1 MGGGNARGGEKK
13 QPPVGLP
20 RGGGSWYNGGNDMKK
35 EFPHEKDCKC
45 KESGVLRAVHRAVR
59 GAADG
64 VPRDRERRDDLPA
77 DAHSCAAVRTGVRV
91 AVWAD
96 LRRARAAA
104 VRRADG
110 NAWAGGAARDDG
122 RMRRVR
128 ARMRADDAARAH
140 GQAVCRPL
148 HQPDHSDAAGPG
160 ALRRVQGASV
170 RAGDVLDRRVGN
182 GIVCDGSAGH
192 HHPARAAALAR
203 GGADEGA
210 VAARPVRIR

>member
-20 RGGGSWYNGGNDMKK
+20 RGGGSWYNDGNDMKK
-35 EFPHEKDCKC
+35 EFPHEKDCEC
-45 KESGVLRAVHRAVR
+45 KESGVLCAVHRAVR

-64 VPRDRERRDDLPA
+64 VPRDRERRYDLPA
-77 DAHSCAAVRTGVRV
+77 DAHSRAAVRAGVRV
-91 AVWAD
+91 AVWAG
-96 LRRARAAA
+96 LRRTGAVA

-110 NAWAGGAARDDG
+110 NARAGGAARDDG

-128 ARMRADDAARAH
+128 ARMWPDDAARAY

-148 HQPDHSDAAGPG
+148 HQPDHGDAAGPG

-170 RAGDVLDRRVGN
+170 RAGGVLDRLVGD
-182 GIVCDGSAGH
+182 GVVRDGSAGH

-203 GGADEGA
+203 GGADKGA
-210 VAARPVRIR
+210 AAARPVRIR